1 MMSTPRFRFVSGA
14 LALAG
19 ALSLAACGSNST
31 GGSSIEL
38 SPTAA
43 EGRSLTTSNGCGS
56 CHGPSGQGGVGP
68 AFVGLYGTDVE
79 LDDGSVVL
87 ADREYLIESIKEPA
101 AKKVDGFRLPMPT
114 NQLTDAEVDKIVTYI
129 EELAQPSEGATP

>member
-14 LALAG
+14 LALA
-19 ALSLAACGSNST
+19 LSLAACGSNGSGT
-31 GGSSIEL
+31 SSIEL

-43 EGRSLTTSNGCGS
+43 DGRSLATSNGCGS

-68 AFVGLYGTDVE
+68 AFVGLYGTDVI
-79 LDDGSVVL
+79 LVDGSVVV

-129 EELAQPSEGATP
+129 EELAQPSEGANP